1 MSKLSDID
9 KNFEIKSEIDK
20 EGIIWR
26 NAKSEPFTIFGLLT
40 NEDGYVRMPSADAA
54 EVSEFVSKLNRH
66 TSGGRVT
73 FESTSKYIAIS
84 AQTITSPSS
93 HMTYLGCTGFDVY
106 IDEGDGL
113 EFYKAFI
120 PPVNKM
126 DYESIIEFE
135 TEKNRKFLIH
145 FPLYGEVKSLHIGL
159 DGAAELGSYNPY
171 RDEKPIVFYGSS
183 VTQGGC
189 ASRPGNNYTAIV
201 SLKTGIDFT
210 CLGFS
215 GSAKGE
221 KRFAE
226 YIAGLEMSAF
236 VYSYDINDI
245 YDNEGKRE
253 RHYQFYDIVRKAHP
267 DIPIIVTSAG
277 YSWYD
282 GELIAAGRPI
292 IMETLEKA
300 RANGDNVY
308 YIDGQTVYGEEYKTC
323 ATVDGCHPNDFGFV
337 MLADAVLKI
346 LKESG
351 IY

>member
-1 MSKLSDID
+1 MSDISKID
-9 KNFEIKSEIDK
+9 KNFEIKSDIQK
-20 EGIIWR
+20 EGIVWR
-26 NAKSEPFTIFGLLT
+26 DAKDEPFKIFGLLT
-40 NEDGYVRMPSADAA
+40 NEEGYVRMPSAEAA
-54 EVSEFVSKLNRH
+54 EVSEFVANLNRH

-73 FESTSKYIAIS
+73 FETDSQYLAIS
-84 AQTITSPSS
+84 AKTVASPAS
-93 HMTYLGCTGFDVY
+93 HMTYLCSTGFDVY
-106 IDEGDGL
+106 MDEGDGL
-113 EFYKAFI
+113 EFYKPLI
-120 PPVNKM
+120 PPMGKN
-126 DYESIIEFE
+126 DYECIIEFE
-135 TEKNRKFLIH
+135 SVKTRKFMIH
-145 FPLYGEVKSLHIGL
+145 FPLYSEVKSLYIGL
-159 DGAAELGSYNPY
+159 DGKAELNSYNPY
-171 RDEKPIVFYGSS
+171 KPIKPIVFYGSS

-189 ASRPGNNYTAIV
+189 ASRPGNNYTSIV
-201 SLKTGIDFT
+201 SYKTGIDFT
-210 CLGFS
+210 GLGFS

-221 KRFAE
+221 KRLAE

-282 GELIAAGRPI
+282 KELIAAGRPI

-308 YIDGQTVYGEEYKTC
+308 YVDGQTVYGEEYKSC

-337 MLADAVLKI
+337 MMADAI
-346 LKESG
+346 LKVFKECG
-351 IY
+351 LY